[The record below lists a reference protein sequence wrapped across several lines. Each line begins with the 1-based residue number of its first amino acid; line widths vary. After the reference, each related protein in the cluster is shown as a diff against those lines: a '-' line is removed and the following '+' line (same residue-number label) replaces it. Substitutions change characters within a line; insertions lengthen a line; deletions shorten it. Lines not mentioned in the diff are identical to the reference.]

1 MIKILDLYADWCRPC
16 KILSPILDELEK
28 ELEIEVDKINVEDND
43 EIAEFYNVRNIPTLI
58 FFKDN
63 KKVHQI
69 VGGRT
74 KQQLIDIIKS
84 LE

>member
-63 KKVHQI
+63 EKVHQI
-69 VGGRT
+69 VGERT